1 MVSPSQSHE
10 PTKRSYYNV
19 SSTTCFSLV
28 SLSSTIFPRIIFSL
42 SRFFR
47 IFELFFAEAQQATQV
62 GIKIDD
68 IFFAKLIK
76 LKQVVE
82 LTLNYLSQ
90 LIINLH
96 SAFTVLPPFFLYLT
110 IGSQKEERRIIGG
123 TQELPKPYP
132 TTNNQQLS
140 LFFCKTIA
148 DCQTLLV
155 IL

>member
-1 MVSPSQSHE
+1 MLFRSISLNQLSRRREPRPPASAVVSGRLVLRSCG
-10 PTKRSYYNV
+10 PTKRSYCNV

-47 IFELFFAEAQQATQV
+47 IFDLFFAEAQQATQV

-76 LKQVVE
+76 LKQVIE

-90 LIINLH
+90 LIIYLH

-110 IGSQKEERRIIGG
+110 IGS
-123 TQELPKPYP
+123 
-132 TTNNQQLS
+132 
-140 LFFCKTIA
+140 
-148 DCQTLLV
+148 
-155 IL
+155 